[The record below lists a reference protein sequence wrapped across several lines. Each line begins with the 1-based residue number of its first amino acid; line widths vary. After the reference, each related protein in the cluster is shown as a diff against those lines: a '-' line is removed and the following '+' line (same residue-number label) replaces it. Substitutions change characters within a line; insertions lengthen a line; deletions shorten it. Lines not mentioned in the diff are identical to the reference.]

1 MKRQAGRP
9 QDLLD
14 IAQLQDIKK
23 RAEESYEFGDR
34 P

>member
-1 MKRQAGRP
+1 LNRQFIVIAMKEKTGRP

-23 RAEESYEFGDR
+23 RLG
-34 P
+34 